1 MMWRRLPGSRTFH
14 QARVIFMESALKI
27 NSKKWALHKKDFR
40 GLRVILNLL
49 ISNVYDR
56 NKTLKTI
63 IPQLKSMGISSC
75 YIYLYENSYV
85 HGRTDRWK
93 FPRNIKLSMSYGHPE
108 LAENCENRNDSYKE
122 YIEKELFTAENATR
136 PLFFRCFTWR
146 SSLGSWCGNRL
157 Y

>member
-1 MMWRRLPGSRTFH
+1 
-14 QARVIFMESALKI
+14 MESALKI

-108 LAENCENRNDSYKE
+108 LAEKLLKTGTIATKNILKRNCLLLK
-122 YIEKELFTAENATR
+122 NATR

-146 SSLGSWCGNRL
+146 SSWVPGVGNRL